1 MGVGQN
7 VFAAQDVGIGM
18 KIVMEAAGRKPT
30 QSDHAA
36 ADVQTPAPVTAPAVK
51 QAVQW
56 VSLFS
61 DTRGVEATQ
70 AGRA

>member
-1 MGVGQN
+1 M
-7 VFAAQDVGIGM
+7 GM

-30 QSDHAA
+30 RAEHAV
-36 ADVQTPAPVTAPAVK
+36 ADDKKAAPVTAPAVK

-61 DTRGVEATQ
+61 DARGVDAAQ

>member
-1 MGVGQN
+1 
-7 VFAAQDVGIGM
+7 M
-18 KIVMEAAGRKPT
+18 KIVMEAAGRKPA
-30 QSDHAA
+30 QSDHTA
-36 ADVQTPAPVTAPAVK
+36 ADVQAPTPVTAPAVK